1 MTELIIGYSPHTKMP
16 TTFKNDI
23 ECFAMLMKLVKTA
36 PNEQAKLEAMRLG
49 LILKD
54 RMSEKDIIKA
64 IKLSVK

>member
-1 MTELIIGYSPHTKMP
+1 MP

-36 PNEQAKLEAMRLG
+36 PNEEAELEAMRLG
-49 LILKD
+49 LILKQ

-64 IKLSVK
+64 IKLSMK